1 MLLEYKNVCLSV
13 LAKDL
18 FAFNGEQLI
27 QNNAPLADRLRPKTL
42 DEFVGQDHILA
53 QGRLLR
59 RSIVADKVGNLLL
72 YGPPGVGKTTLAR
85 IIALNTLSHFS
96 VVNAALAGIK
106 DLRSEIESAIDR
118 LNKYGK
124 RTILFIDEVHRFNT
138 AQQDALLP
146 WVENGTFTLIGATT
160 ENPYFEVNKAL
171 VSRSRLFRLN
181 SLNSKALHQL
191 LQRALSDKERG
202 YGLKL
207 INLSSEAADH
217 LVDVSNGDARVL
229 LNALELAV
237 DSTITNQDSSICIDL
252 KIAEDSIQERAVLY
266 DKQGDA
272 HFDTISAFIKSLRGS
287 DPDASLF
294 WLARM
299 LEAGENPRFIFR
311 RMLIAAGEDI
321 GLADPNAI
329 VIVES
334 CAAAF
339 DRIGLPEG
347 IYPLAQATLYLATTE
362 KSNSVKAIFKAVQK
376 VKDSQ
381 KQNIPSHLKDAN
393 RDQEAFGDGMGY
405 RYPHTFS
412 KNWVP
417 QQYLPDSLLNEI
429 FWEPTENG
437 WEGQRR
443 SLLNERRSE
452 QLASFVEV
460 EQQNPLTITSG
471 KVDSD
476 LEQWLSRQVLQEG
489 ERLKNLMTKLWSG
502 IAWRKNHR
510 VLVLTPS
517 SLLWSLKP
525 LREVSEGGVVLAVSE
540 DNHPRLLAELEVLPP
555 MERPVLID
563 STFESI
569 KTLEHNLKFEVIGG
583 RIPWKVFSEIHFLEL
598 WPILTEK
605 CTENAELNLI
615 ISNPC
620 SGPAFSLKES
630 LEFDSNNKNND
641 LTLLDNLIC
650 KEAEWLHNQDYKK
663 KFILKLEKLD
673 WNISFEEWNEF
684 VYQKVDNST
693 IKRWLN
699 EGSEYREIILKNCKE
714 ETLDRLQKL
723 FQRLEGQTIKQKLLH
738 TKYVAK
744 RIIN

>member
-1 MLLEYKNVCLSV
+1 

-27 QNNAPLADRLRPKTL
+27 QNNAPLADRLRPQKL

-53 QGRLLR
+53 EGRLLR

-85 IIALNTLSHFS
+85 IIASNTLSHFS

-106 DLRSEIESAIDR
+106 DLRSEIDSARDR
-118 LNKYGK
+118 LNKYSK

-138 AQQDALLP
+138 SQQDALLP
-146 WVENGTFTLIGATT
+146 WVENGTLTLIGATT

-171 VSRSRLFRLN
+171 VSRSRLFRLH
-181 SLNSKALHQL
+181 SLNSKALHKL
-191 LQRALSDKERG
+191 LQRALRDKERG

-207 INLSSEAADH
+207 INLASEAEDH
-217 LVDVSNGDARVL
+217 LVDVCNGDARVL

-237 DSTITNQDSSICIDL
+237 ESTIPTQDGSINIDL

-287 DPDASLF
+287 DPDAALF

-347 IYPLAQATLYLATTE
+347 IYPLTHATLYLASTE
-362 KSNSVKAIFKAVQK
+362 KSNSSMAIFKAVQK

-381 KQNIPSHLKDAN
+381 KQNVPTHLKDGN
-393 RDQEAFGDGMGY
+393 RDKEAFGDGMDY
-405 RYPHTFS
+405 KYPHSFFN
-412 KNWVP
+412 NWVP
-417 QQYLPDSLLNEI
+417 QQYLPDSLINEI
-429 FWEPTENG
+429 FWEPTEHG
-437 WEGQRR
+437 WEGERR

-452 QLASFVEV
+452 QLASIVEV

-471 KVDSD
+471 SFDKDF
-476 LEQWLSRQVLQEG
+476 EKWLFRQAMQEG
-489 ERLKNLMTKLWSG
+489 ERLKNLMIKLWSG
-502 IAWRKNHR
+502 ITWKKNHR

-525 LREVSEGGVVLAVSE
+525 LREASEGGVILAASK
-540 DNHPRLLAELEVLPP
+540 DNHPRLLAELEVLAP

-563 STFESI
+563 SKVESI
-569 KTLEHNLKFEVIGG
+569 KKLEDNLKFEVIGG
-583 RIPWKVFSEIHFLEL
+583 RIPWKAFSKNNFSEL

-605 CTENAELNLI
+605 CTASAELSLI

-620 SGPAFSLKES
+620 SGPALSLKENLEVYSSKDNTDFS
-630 LEFDSNNKNND
+630 LLN
-641 LTLLDNLIC
+641 NLIS
-650 KEAEWLHNQDYKK
+650 KEEKWLNNQDQKK
-663 KFILKLEKLD
+663 KFVLQLEKLG
-673 WNISFEEWNEF
+673 WNIILEEWTEF
-684 VYQKVDNST
+684 VYLKVDIST
-693 IKRWLN
+693 MKRWLDK
-699 EGSEYREIILKNCKE
+699 GSEYREIILKNFEEDKLIRLKE
-714 ETLDRLQKL
+714 LFKRLNGKK
-723 FQRLEGQTIKQKLLH
+723 IKQKLLH
-738 TKYVAK
+738 TKLVAK
-744 RIIN
+744 INN

>member
-1 MLLEYKNVCLSV
+1 M
-13 LAKDL
+13 AKDL

-42 DEFVGQDHILA
+42 DEFLGQDHILA

-59 RSIVADKVGNLLL
+59 RSIVADKVGNILL
-72 YGPPGVGKTTLAR
+72 YGPPGIGKTTLAR
-85 IIALNTLSHFS
+85 IIASNTLSHFS

-146 WVENGTFTLIGATT
+146 WVENGTLTLIGATT

-171 VSRSRLFRLN
+171 VSRSRVFRLN

-191 LQRALSDKERG
+191 LQRALSNKERG

-207 INLSSEAADH
+207 INLASEAGDH
-217 LVDVSNGDARVL
+217 LVDVCNGDARVL

-237 DSTITNQDSSICIDL
+237 ESTIPNQDNSISIDL

-266 DKQGDA
+266 DKKGDA

-287 DPDASLF
+287 DPDAALF

-311 RMLIAAGEDI
+311 RMLISAGEDI

-347 IYPLAQATLYLATTE
+347 IYPLAQATLYLASTE

-381 KQNIPSHLKDAN
+381 NQNVPSHLKDAN
-393 RDQEAFGDGMGY
+393 RDQEAFGDGTDY
-405 RYPHTFS
+405 KYPHLFS
-412 KNWVP
+412 NNWVP
-417 QQYLPDSLLNEI
+417 QKYLPDSLRNEI
-429 FWEPTENG
+429 FWEPTKHG

-452 QLASFVEV
+452 QLASVVEV
-460 EQQNPLTITSG
+460 ELQNPLSITYG
-471 KVDSD
+471 KVHND
-476 LEQWLSRQVLQEG
+476 LEKWLGRQVSQEG

-502 IAWRKNHR
+502 ITWKKNHR

-525 LREVSEGGVVLAVSE
+525 LKEASEGGVILAVSE
-540 DNHPRLLAELEVLPP
+540 ENHPMLLAELEVLAP
-555 MERPVLID
+555 MDRPILID
-563 STFESI
+563 SKVEAI
-569 KTLEHNLKFEVIGG
+569 KKLEENLKFEVIGG
-583 RIPWKVFSEIHFLEL
+583 RIPWQVFSEPNFSEL

-605 CTENAELNLI
+605 CTEQTELSLI
-615 ISNPC
+615 ITNPC
-620 SGPAFSLKES
+620 SGPALSLKES
-630 LEFDSNNKNND
+630 LEFYNNKKNTDFSLLND
-641 LTLLDNLIC
+641 LIF
-650 KEAEWLHNQDYKK
+650 KEEKWLNKQDYKN
-663 KFILKLEKLD
+663 KFILQLEQLG
-673 WNISFEEWNEF
+673 WNISFEEWTEI
-684 VYQKVDNST
+684 VYQKVDSSI

-699 EGSEYREIILKNCKE
+699 EGSEYREIILKDCTE
-714 ETLDRLQKL
+714 ETLTLLKQLFKRLDG
-723 FQRLEGQTIKQKLLH
+723 RTIKQNLIHTKLLSKNNH
-738 TKYVAK
+738 
-744 RIIN
+744 

>member
-1 MLLEYKNVCLSV
+1 M
-13 LAKDL
+13 AKDL

-85 IIALNTLSHFS
+85 IIASNTLSHFS

-146 WVENGTFTLIGATT
+146 WVENGTLTLIGATT

-237 DSTITNQDSSICIDL
+237 ESTLANQDSSICIDL

-287 DPDASLF
+287 DPDAALF

-321 GLADPNAI
+321 GLADPSAI

-347 IYPLAQATLYLATTE
+347 IYPLAQATLYLAATE

-381 KQNIPSHLKDAN
+381 KQNVPSHLKDAN
-393 RDQEAFGDGMGY
+393 RDQEAFGDGLGY
-405 RYPHTFS
+405 RYPHSFS

-417 QQYLPDSLLNEI
+417 QQYLPDSLLKEN
-429 FWEPTENG
+429 FWEPTEHG

-452 QLASFVEV
+452 QIASVVEV
-460 EQQNPLTITSG
+460 EQQNPLIITSG

-476 LEQWLSRQVLQEG
+476 LEKWLSRQVLQEG

-502 IAWRKNHR
+502 ITWRKNHR

-525 LREVSEGGVVLAVSE
+525 LREASEGGVVLAVAE
-540 DNHPRLLAELEVLPP
+540 DNHPRLLAELEVLAP

-569 KTLEHNLKFEVIGG
+569 KKLEHNLKFEVIGG
-583 RIPWKVFSEIHFLEL
+583 RIPWKVFSEINFLEL

-605 CTENAELNLI
+605 CTENAELSLI
-615 ISNPC
+615 ISNPS
-620 SGPAFSLKES
+620 SGPALSLKES
-630 LEFDSNNKNND
+630 LEAYSNNKNND
-641 LTLLDNLIC
+641 FLLLDNLIC
-650 KEAEWLHNQDYKK
+650 KEEEWLHKQDYKK
-663 KFILKLEKLD
+663 KFILQLEKLG
-673 WNISFEEWNEF
+673 WNISFEEWTEF
-684 VYQKVDNST
+684 IYQKVDSST

-714 ETLDRLQKL
+714 ETFDRLQKL
-723 FQRLEGQTIKQKLLH
+723 FKRLEGQTIKQKLLH

>member
-1 MLLEYKNVCLSV
+1 M
-13 LAKDL
+13 AKDL
-18 FAFNGEQLI
+18 FAFHGEQLI
-27 QNNAPLADRLRPKTL
+27 QNNAPLADRLRPQTL
-42 DEFVGQDHILA
+42 DDFVGQDHILA

-118 LNKYGK
+118 LNKFGK

-146 WVENGTFTLIGATT
+146 WVENGTLTLIGATT

-171 VSRSRLFRLN
+171 VSRSRLFRFN

-191 LQRALSDKERG
+191 LKRALNDKERG

-207 INLSSEAADH
+207 INLASEAEDH
-217 LVDVSNGDARVL
+217 LVDMCNGDARVL

-237 DSTITNQDSSICIDL
+237 ESTIANQDSSISIDL
-252 KIAEDSIQERAVLY
+252 KIAEDSIQKRAVLY
-266 DKQGDA
+266 DKKGDA

-287 DPDASLF
+287 DPDAALF

-299 LEAGENPRFIFR
+299 LEAGESPRFIFR

-329 VIVES
+329 VMVES

-347 IYPLAQATLYLATTE
+347 IYPLAQATLYLASTE

-381 KQNIPSHLKDAN
+381 KQNVPSHLKDPN
-393 RDQEAFGDGMGY
+393 RDQESFGDGMGY
-405 RYPHTFS
+405 RYPHSFS

-417 QQYLPDSLLNEI
+417 QQYLPDTVRNEI
-429 FWEPTENG
+429 FWEPTEHG

-452 QLASFVEV
+452 QLASFIEV

-471 KVDSD
+471 KVDND
-476 LEQWLSRQVLQEG
+476 LDKWLSHQVLQEG

-502 IAWRKNHR
+502 ITWKKNHR
-510 VLVLTPS
+510 VLVLAPS

-525 LREVSEGGVVLAVSE
+525 LREASEGGVVLAVSE
-540 DNHPRLLAELEVLPP
+540 DNHPKLLAELEVLAP

-563 STFESI
+563 SKVESI
-569 KTLEHNLKFEVIGG
+569 KKLEDNLKFEVIGG
-583 RIPWKVFSEIHFLEL
+583 RIPWKVFSETNFFEL

-605 CTENAELNLI
+605 CAANTELSLI

-620 SGPAFSLKES
+620 SGPALSLKER
-630 LEFDSNNKNND
+630 LEFYSNKKNTD
-641 LTLLDNLIC
+641 FSFLTDLIC
-650 KEAEWLHNQDYKK
+650 KEEKWLNKQEHKK
-663 KFILKLEKLD
+663 KFILQLEKLG
-673 WNISFEEWNEF
+673 WNISFEEWTEF
-684 VYQKVDNST
+684 VYQKVDNT
-693 IKRWLN
+693 IIKRWLN
-699 EGSEYREIILKNCKE
+699 RGSEYRKIILKNCEE
-714 ETLDRLQKL
+714 ETLIRLQEL
-723 FQRLEGQTIKQKLLH
+723 FKRLDGQIIKQKLIH
-738 TKYVAK
+738 TKFLAK
-744 RIIN
+744 NSN

>member
-1 MLLEYKNVCLSV
+1 M
-13 LAKDL
+13 AKDL

-85 IIALNTLSHFS
+85 IIASNTLSHFS
-96 VVNAALAGIK
+96 VLNAALAGIK

-146 WVENGTFTLIGATT
+146 WVENGTLTLIGATT

-191 LQRALSDKERG
+191 LQRALSDKEMG

-229 LNALELAV
+229 LNAFELAV
-237 DSTITNQDSSICIDL
+237 DSTIANQDGSICIDL

-287 DPDASLF
+287 DSDAALF

-347 IYPLAQATLYLATTE
+347 IYPLAQATLYLAATE

-381 KQNIPSHLKDAN
+381 KQNVPPHLKDAN
-393 RDQEAFGDGMGY
+393 RDQEAFGDGIGY
-405 RYPHTFS
+405 RYPHSFL

-417 QQYLPDSLLNEI
+417 QQYLPDNLLNET
-429 FWEPTENG
+429 FWEPTEHG

-443 SLLNERRSE
+443 SLVNERRSE
-452 QLASFVEV
+452 QLASLVEV

-476 LEQWLSRQVLQEG
+476 LEKWLSRQILQEG
-489 ERLKNLMTKLWSG
+489 ERLKNLMIKLWSG
-502 IAWRKNHR
+502 ITWRKNHR

-525 LREVSEGGVVLAVSE
+525 LREASEGGVVLAVSE
-540 DNHPRLLAELEVLPP
+540 DNHPRLLAELEVLAP

-569 KTLEHNLKFEVIGG
+569 KKLEHNLKFEVIGG
-583 RIPWKVFSEIHFLEL
+583 RIPWKVFSEINFSGL
-598 WPILTEK
+598 WPILTDK
-605 CTENAELNLI
+605 CTENAELSLI

-620 SGPAFSLKES
+620 SGPALSLKES
-630 LEFDSNNKNND
+630 LEVNSSNKND
-641 LTLLDNLIC
+641 DFSLLDNLIR
-650 KEAEWLHNQDYKK
+650 KEEEWLHNQNYKK
-663 KFILKLEKLD
+663 KFILQLEKLG
-673 WNISFEEWNEF
+673 WNIFFEEWTEL
-684 VYQKVDNST
+684 VYQKVDSST

-699 EGSEYREIILKNCKE
+699 EGSEYRGIILKNCKE
-714 ETLDRLQKL
+714 ETLVRLQKL
-723 FQRLEGQTIKQKLLH
+723 FQRLEGHTIKQKLLH
-738 TKYVAK
+738 TKYFAK

>member
-1 MLLEYKNVCLSV
+1 M
-13 LAKDL
+13 AKDL
-18 FAFNGEQLI
+18 FTFNGEQLI
-27 QNNAPLADRLRPKTL
+27 QNNAPLADRLRPQTL

-59 RSIVADKVGNLLL
+59 RSIVADKLGNLLL

-85 IIALNTLSHFS
+85 IIASNTLSHFS

-106 DLRSEIESAIDR
+106 DLRAEIESAIDR

-146 WVENGTFTLIGATT
+146 WVENGTLTLIGATT

-191 LQRALSDKERG
+191 VQRALNDKERG
-202 YGLKL
+202 YGLKV
-207 INLSSEAADH
+207 INLASEAEDH
-217 LVDVSNGDARVL
+217 LVDVCNGDARVL

-237 DSTITNQDSSICIDL
+237 ESTIANKDNSISIDL

-266 DKQGDA
+266 DKKGDA

-287 DPDASLF
+287 DPDAALF
-294 WLARM
+294 WLAQM

-347 IYPLAQATLYLATTE
+347 IYPLAQATLYLASTE

-376 VKDSQ
+376 VKDSH
-381 KQNIPSHLKDAN
+381 KQNVPPHLKDAN
-393 RDQEAFGDGMGY
+393 RDQEDFGDGLGY
-405 RYPHTFS
+405 RYPHLFS

-417 QQYLPDSLLNEI
+417 QQYLPDALLNEI
-429 FWEPTENG
+429 FWEPTEHG
-437 WEGQRR
+437 WEGQRL
-443 SLLNERRSE
+443 SLLNERRSK
-452 QLASFVEV
+452 QLASLVEV

-471 KVDSD
+471 KVDTD
-476 LEQWLSRQVLQEG
+476 FDKWLSRQVLQEG
-489 ERLKNLMTKLWSG
+489 ERLRKLMTKLWSD
-502 IAWRKNHR
+502 ITWKKNHR
-510 VLVLTPS
+510 VLVLAPS

-525 LREVSEGGVVLAVSE
+525 LREASEGGVVLAVSK
-540 DNHPRLLAELEVLPP
+540 DNHPRLLAELEVLDP
-555 MERPVLID
+555 MARPVLID

-569 KTLEHNLKFEVIGG
+569 KTLEDNLKFEVIGG
-583 RIPWKVFSEIHFLEL
+583 RIPWKVFSETNFSEL

-605 CTENAELNLI
+605 CSANTELSLI

-620 SGPAFSLKES
+620 SGPAHALKES
-630 LEFDSNNKNND
+630 LEFYSKKNNTD
-641 LTLLDNLIC
+641 FSFLSDLIC
-650 KEAEWLHNQDYKK
+650 KEEKWLNKQDHKK
-663 KFILKLEKLD
+663 KFILQLEKLG
-673 WNISFEEWNEF
+673 WNISFEEWTEF
-684 VYQKVDNST
+684 VHQKVDSNI
-693 IKRWLN
+693 IKRWLSQ
-699 EGSEYREIILKNCKE
+699 GSQYREIILKNCEE
-714 ETLDRLQKL
+714 ETLIRLEKL
-723 FQRLEGQTIKQKLLH
+723 FKLLDGKTIKQKLMH
-738 TKYVAK
+738 TKLVAK
-744 RIIN
+744 NNN

>member
-1 MLLEYKNVCLSV
+1 M
-13 LAKDL
+13 AKDL

-85 IIALNTLSHFS
+85 IIASNTLSHFS

-146 WVENGTFTLIGATT
+146 WVENGTLTLIGATT

-191 LQRALSDKERG
+191 LQRALNDKERG

-237 DSTITNQDSSICIDL
+237 ESTIANQDSSICIDL
-252 KIAEDSIQERAVLY
+252 KIAEDSIQARAVLY

-287 DPDASLF
+287 DPDAALF

-321 GLADPNAI
+321 GLADPSAI

-347 IYPLAQATLYLATTE
+347 IYPLAQATLYLAATE

-381 KQNIPSHLKDAN
+381 KQNVPSHLKDAN
-393 RDQEAFGDGMGY
+393 RDQEAFGDGLGY
-405 RYPHTFS
+405 RYPHSFS

-417 QQYLPDSLLNEI
+417 QQYLPDSLLQEN
-429 FWEPTENG
+429 FWEPTEHG

-452 QLASFVEV
+452 QIASVVEV
-460 EQQNPLTITSG
+460 EQQNPLIITSG
-471 KVDSD
+471 KGDSD
-476 LEQWLSRQVLQEG
+476 LEKWLSRQVLQEG

-502 IAWRKNHR
+502 ITWRKNHR

-525 LREVSEGGVVLAVSE
+525 LREASEGGVVLAVAE
-540 DNHPRLLAELEVLPP
+540 DNHPRFLAELDVLAP

-569 KTLEHNLKFEVIGG
+569 KKLEHNLKFEVIGG
-583 RIPWKVFSEIHFLEL
+583 RIPWKVFSEINFSEL

-605 CTENAELNLI
+605 CTENAELSLI
-615 ISNPC
+615 ISNPS
-620 SGPAFSLKES
+620 SGPALSLKES
-630 LEFDSNNKNND
+630 LEAYSNNKNND
-641 LTLLDNLIC
+641 FLLLDNLIC
-650 KEAEWLHNQDYKK
+650 KEEDWLRKQDYKK
-663 KFILKLEKLD
+663 KFILQLEKLG
-673 WNISFEEWNEF
+673 WNISFEEWIEF
-684 VYQKVDNST
+684 IYQKVDSST

-714 ETLDRLQKL
+714 DTLDRLQKL
-723 FQRLEGQTIKQKLLH
+723 FKRLEGQTIKQKLLH

>member
-1 MLLEYKNVCLSV
+1 M
-13 LAKDL
+13 AKDL

-27 QNNAPLADRLRPKTL
+27 QNNAPLADRLRPQTL

-85 IIALNTLSHFS
+85 IIASNTLSHFS

-106 DLRSEIESAIDR
+106 DLRSEIECAIDR

-146 WVENGTFTLIGATT
+146 WVENGTLTLIGATT

-237 DSTITNQDSSICIDL
+237 ESTLANKDSSICIDL

-287 DPDASLF
+287 DPDAALF

-321 GLADPNAI
+321 GLADPSAI

-347 IYPLAQATLYLATTE
+347 IYPLAQATLYLAATE

-381 KQNIPSHLKDAN
+381 KQNVPSHLKDAN
-393 RDQEAFGDGMGY
+393 RDQEAFGDGLGY
-405 RYPHTFS
+405 RYPHSFS

-417 QQYLPDSLLNEI
+417 QQYLPDSLLKEN
-429 FWEPTENG
+429 FWEPTEHG

-452 QLASFVEV
+452 QIASVVEV
-460 EQQNPLTITSG
+460 EQQNPLIITSG

-476 LEQWLSRQVLQEG
+476 LEKWLSRQALQEG

-502 IAWRKNHR
+502 ITWRKNHR

-525 LREVSEGGVVLAVSE
+525 LREASEGGVVLAVAE
-540 DNHPRLLAELEVLPP
+540 DNHPRLLAELEVLAP

-569 KTLEHNLKFEVIGG
+569 KKLEHNLKFEVIGG
-583 RIPWKVFSEIHFLEL
+583 RIPWKVFSEINFSEL

-605 CTENAELNLI
+605 CTENAELSLI
-615 ISNPC
+615 ISNPS
-620 SGPAFSLKES
+620 SGPALSLKES
-630 LEFDSNNKNND
+630 LEAYSNNKNND
-641 LTLLDNLIC
+641 FLLLDNLIY
-650 KEAEWLHNQDYKK
+650 KEEEWLQKQDYKK
-663 KFILKLEKLD
+663 KFILKLEKLG
-673 WNISFEEWNEF
+673 WNISFEEWTEF
-684 VYQKVDNST
+684 IYQKVDSSI

-699 EGSEYREIILKNCKE
+699 EGSEYREIILKNCKK
-714 ETLDRLQKL
+714 ETFDRLQKL
-723 FQRLEGQTIKQKLLH
+723 FKRLEGQTIKQKLLH
-738 TKYVAK
+738 TKYIAK

>member
-1 MLLEYKNVCLSV
+1 M
-13 LAKDL
+13 AKDL

-27 QNNAPLADRLRPKTL
+27 QKNAPLADRLRPQTL

-72 YGPPGVGKTTLAR
+72 YGPPGVGKTTLAK
-85 IIALNTLSHFS
+85 IIASNTLSHFS
-96 VVNAALAGIK
+96 VLNAALAGIK

-118 LNKYGK
+118 LNKHGN

-146 WVENGTFTLIGATT
+146 WVENGTLTLIGATT

-171 VSRSRLFRLN
+171 VSRSRLFQLK

-191 LQRALSDKERG
+191 LDRALRDKKRG

-207 INLSSEAADH
+207 INLASEAQNH
-217 LVDVSNGDARVL
+217 LVDVCNGDARVL

-237 DSTITNQDSSICIDL
+237 ESTAPNPDNSISIDL

-266 DKQGDA
+266 DKKGDA

-287 DPDASLF
+287 DPDAALF

-311 RMLIAAGEDI
+311 RMLIAAVEDI

-334 CAAAF
+334 CASAF
-339 DRIGLPEG
+339 DRIGFPEG
-347 IYPLAQATLYLATTE
+347 IYPLAQATLYLASTD
-362 KSNSVKAIFKAVQK
+362 KSNSVKAIFKAVQT
-376 VKDSQ
+376 VKNSQ
-381 KQNIPSHLKDAN
+381 KQNVPSHLKDAN
-393 RDQEAFGDGMGY
+393 RDQEAFGDGSGY
-405 RYPHTFS
+405 RYPHLFS

-417 QQYLPDSLLNEI
+417 QQYLPDILRNEV
-429 FWEPTENG
+429 FWEPTIHG
-437 WEGQRR
+437 WEGQRQ
-443 SLLNERRSE
+443 SLLNQRKSE
-452 QLASFVEV
+452 QLASFIEV

-471 KVDSD
+471 KVSND
-476 LEQWLSRQVLQEG
+476 LEKWLRRQGSQDG

-502 IAWRKNHR
+502 ITWKKNHR

-525 LREVSEGGVVLAVSE
+525 LREVSEGGVILAVSE
-540 DNHPRLLAELEVLPP
+540 ENHPRLLSELEVLAP
-555 MERPVLID
+555 MVRPVLID
-563 STFESI
+563 SNIESI
-569 KTLEHNLKFEVIGG
+569 KTLDNDLKFEVIGG
-583 RIPWKVFSEIHFLEL
+583 RIPWKVFSDANFYKL
-598 WPILTEK
+598 WPTLTEK
-605 CTENAELNLI
+605 CTANTELSLI

-620 SGPAFSLKES
+620 SGPAISLKES
-630 LEFDSNNKNND
+630 FDVYCSNQNTDFSLLND
-641 LTLLDNLIC
+641 VIC
-650 KEAEWLHNQDYKK
+650 KEEKWLNNQDQKSR
-663 KFILKLEKLD
+663 FILQLEKLG
-673 WNISFEEWNEF
+673 WKISLEEWTEF
-684 VYQKVDNST
+684 VYQKIDIFT

-699 EGSEYREIILKNCKE
+699 QGSEYREIILKNCEKE
-714 ETLDRLQKL
+714 KLIILKKL
-723 FQRLEGQTIKQKLLH
+723 FKRLEGRTIKQKIIH
-738 TKYVAK
+738 TKFLAK
-744 RIIN
+744 KIIN

>member
-1 MLLEYKNVCLSV
+1 M
-13 LAKDL
+13 AKDL

-27 QNNAPLADRLRPKTL
+27 KNNAPLADRLRPQTL

-53 QGRLLR
+53 HGRLLR

-85 IIALNTLSHFS
+85 IIASNTLSHFS

-118 LNKYGK
+118 LNKFGK

-146 WVENGTFTLIGATT
+146 WVENGTLTLIGATT

-181 SLNSKALHQL
+181 SLNSNALHQL

-207 INLSSEAADH
+207 INLASEAEDH
-217 LVDVSNGDARVL
+217 LVDVCNGDARVL

-237 DSTITNQDSSICIDL
+237 ESTIANQDNSISIDL

-266 DKQGDA
+266 DKKGDA

-287 DPDASLF
+287 DPDAALF

-321 GLADPNAI
+321 GLADPNAV

-347 IYPLAQATLYLATTE
+347 IYPLAQATLYLAATE

-381 KQNIPSHLKDAN
+381 KQNVPSHLKDPN
-393 RDQEAFGDGMGY
+393 RDKEAFGDGMGY
-405 RYPHTFS
+405 RYPHSVS

-417 QQYLPDSLLNEI
+417 QQYLPDTLLNDI
-429 FWEPTENG
+429 FWEPTEHG

-443 SLLNERRSE
+443 PLLNERRSK
-452 QLASFVEV
+452 QLASLVEI
-460 EQQNPLTITSG
+460 EQQNPLSITSG
-471 KVDSD
+471 KVDKD
-476 LEQWLSRQVLQEG
+476 LDKWLSRQVLQEG
-489 ERLKNLMTKLWSG
+489 ERLKSLMTKLWSG
-502 IAWRKNHR
+502 ITWKTNHR
-510 VLVLTPS
+510 VLVLAPS

-525 LREVSEGGVVLAVSE
+525 LREASEGGVILAVSE
-540 DNHPRLLAELEVLPP
+540 DNHPRLLAELDVLAP
-555 MERPVLID
+555 MARPVLID
-563 STFESI
+563 LKVESI
-569 KTLEHNLKFEVIGG
+569 EKLEDNLKFEVIGG
-583 RIPWKVFSEIHFLEL
+583 RIPWKVFSETNFSGL

-605 CTENAELNLI
+605 CTANTELTLI

-620 SGPAFSLKES
+620 SGPALSLKES
-630 LEFDSNNKNND
+630 LEFYSNDKNTD
-641 LTLLDNLIC
+641 FSLLSDLIC
-650 KEAEWLHNQDYKK
+650 KEEKWLNKQDHKK
-663 KFILKLEKLD
+663 KFILQLEKLG
-673 WNISFEEWNEF
+673 WHISFEEWTEF
-684 VYQKVDNST
+684 IYQKVDITLIN
-693 IKRWLN
+693 RWLN
-699 EGSEYREIILKNCKE
+699 QGSDYREIILKNCDE
-714 ETLDRLQKL
+714 ETLNRLQEL
-723 FQRLEGQTIKQKLLH
+723 FKRLDGRTIKQKLIH
-738 TKYVAK
+738 TKLLAK
-744 RIIN
+744 YKS

>member
-1 MLLEYKNVCLSV
+1 LS
-13 LAKDL
+13 KDL

-27 QNNAPLADRLRPKTL
+27 QNNAPLADRLRPQTL
-42 DEFVGQDHILA
+42 DDFVGQDHILA
-53 QGRLLR
+53 PGRLLR
-59 RSIVADKVGNLLL
+59 RSIDADKVGNLLL

-118 LNKYGK
+118 LNKFGK

-146 WVENGTFTLIGATT
+146 WVENGTLTLIGATT

-191 LQRALSDKERG
+191 LQRALNDKKRG

-207 INLSSEAADH
+207 INLASEAEDH
-217 LVDVSNGDARVL
+217 LVDVCNGDARVL

-237 DSTITNQDSSICIDL
+237 ESTIANQDTSINIDL

-266 DKQGDA
+266 DKKGDA

-287 DPDASLF
+287 DPDAALF

-299 LEAGENPRFIFR
+299 LEAGESPRFIFR

-329 VIVES
+329 VMVES

-347 IYPLAQATLYLATTE
+347 VYPLAQATLYLASTE

-381 KQNIPSHLKDAN
+381 KQNVPSHLKDPN
-393 RDQEAFGDGMGY
+393 RDKESFGDGMGY
-405 RYPHTFS
+405 RYPHSFS

-417 QQYLPDSLLNEI
+417 QQYLPDTLLNEI
-429 FWEPTENG
+429 FWEPTEHG

-452 QLASFVEV
+452 QLASLIEV
-460 EQQNPLTITSG
+460 EQQNPLTITTG
-471 KVDSD
+471 KVDND
-476 LEQWLSRQVLQEG
+476 LDKWLSRQVLQEG

-502 IAWRKNHR
+502 ITWKKNHR
-510 VLVLTPS
+510 VLVLAPS

-525 LREVSEGGVVLAVSE
+525 LREASEGGVVLAVSE
-540 DNHPRLLAELEVLPP
+540 DNHPKLLAELEVLAP

-563 STFESI
+563 SKVESI
-569 KTLEHNLKFEVIGG
+569 KKLEDNLKFEVIGG
-583 RIPWKVFSEIHFLEL
+583 RIPWKVFSATNFFEL

-605 CTENAELNLI
+605 CTANTELSMI

-620 SGPAFSLKES
+620 SGPAFSLKER
-630 LEFDSNNKNND
+630 LEFYSNKENTD
-641 LTLLDNLIC
+641 FSFLSDLIC
-650 KEAEWLHNQDYKK
+650 KEEKWLNKQEHKK
-663 KFILKLEKLD
+663 KFILQLEKLG
-673 WNISFEEWNEF
+673 WNISFEEWTEF
-684 VYQKVDNST
+684 VYQKVDNT
-693 IKRWLN
+693 IIKRWLN
-699 EGSEYREIILKNCKE
+699 QGSEYREIILKNCEE
-714 ETLDRLQKL
+714 ETLIRLQEL
-723 FQRLEGQTIKQKLLH
+723 FKRLDGQTIKQKLIH
-738 TKYVAK
+738 TKFLAK
-744 RIIN
+744 NSN

>member
-1 MLLEYKNVCLSV
+1 M
-13 LAKDL
+13 AKDL

-27 QNNAPLADRLRPKTL
+27 QNNAPLADRLRPKIL

-59 RSIVADKVGNLLL
+59 RSIVADQVGNLLL

-85 IIALNTLSHFS
+85 IIASNTLSHFS

-237 DSTITNQDSSICIDL
+237 ESTIANQDSSICIDL

-287 DPDASLF
+287 DPDAALF

-321 GLADPNAI
+321 GLADPSAI

-347 IYPLAQATLYLATTE
+347 IYPLAQATLYLAATE

-381 KQNIPSHLKDAN
+381 KQNVPSHLKDAN
-393 RDQEAFGDGMGY
+393 RDQEAFGDGLGY
-405 RYPHTFS
+405 RYPHSFS

-417 QQYLPDSLLNEI
+417 QQYLPDSLLKEN
-429 FWEPTENG
+429 FWEPTEHG

-452 QLASFVEV
+452 QIASVVEV
-460 EQQNPLTITSG
+460 EQQNPLIITSR

-476 LEQWLSRQVLQEG
+476 LEKWLSRQVLQEG
-489 ERLKNLMTKLWSG
+489 ERLKNLMNKLWSG
-502 IAWRKNHR
+502 ITWRKNHR

-525 LREVSEGGVVLAVSE
+525 LKEASEGGVVLAVAE
-540 DNHPRLLAELEVLPP
+540 NNHTRLLAELEVLAP

-569 KTLEHNLKFEVIGG
+569 KKLEHNLKFEVIGG
-583 RIPWKVFSEIHFLEL
+583 RIPWKVFSEINFSEL

-615 ISNPC
+615 ISNPS
-620 SGPAFSLKES
+620 SGPALSLKES
-630 LEFDSNNKNND
+630 LEAYTNNKNND
-641 LTLLDNLIC
+641 FLLLDNLIC
-650 KEAEWLHNQDYKK
+650 KEENWLQKQDYKK
-663 KFILKLEKLD
+663 KFILQLEELG
-673 WNISFEEWNEF
+673 WNISFEEWTEF
-684 VYQKVDNST
+684 IYQKVDSS
-693 IKRWLN
+693 IIQRWLN

-714 ETLDRLQKL
+714 DTLDRLQKL
-723 FQRLEGQTIKQKLLH
+723 FKRLEGQTIKQKLLH

>member
-1 MLLEYKNVCLSV
+1 MT
-13 LAKDL
+13 KDL
-18 FAFNGEQLI
+18 FTFNGEQLI
-27 QNNAPLADRLRPKTL
+27 KNNAPLADRLRPQTL

-72 YGPPGVGKTTLAR
+72 HGPPGVGKTTLAR
-85 IIALNTLSHFS
+85 IIASNTLSHFS

-146 WVENGTFTLIGATT
+146 WVENGTVTLIGATT

-171 VSRSRLFRLN
+171 VSRSRLFRLK

-191 LQRALSDKERG
+191 LQRALNDKERG
-202 YGLKL
+202 YGLKK
-207 INLSSEAADH
+207 INLVSEAEDH
-217 LVDVSNGDARVL
+217 LVDVCNGDARVL

-237 DSTITNQDSSICIDL
+237 ESTVANQDSSISIDL
-252 KIAEDSIQERAVLY
+252 QIAEDSIQKRAVLY
-266 DKQGDA
+266 DKKGDA

-287 DPDASLF
+287 DPDAALF

-347 IYPLAQATLYLATTE
+347 IYPLAQATLYLASTE

-381 KQNIPSHLKDAN
+381 KQNVPPHLKDTN
-393 RDQEAFGDGMGY
+393 RDKEAFGDGIGY
-405 RYPHTFS
+405 RYPHSFS

-417 QQYLPDSLLNEI
+417 QQYLPDSLLNET
-429 FWEPTENG
+429 FWEPTEHG

-452 QLASFVEV
+452 QLASIVEL
-460 EQQNPLTITSG
+460 EQQNPLTITS
-471 KVDSD
+471 KEVSDD
-476 LEQWLSRQVLQEG
+476 LEKWLSRQALQEG
-489 ERLKNLMTKLWSG
+489 KRLENLMNQLWTG
-502 IAWRKNHR
+502 INWKKNHR

-517 SLLWSLKP
+517 SMLWSLKP
-525 LREVSEGGVVLAVSE
+525 LREVSEGGVILAVS
-540 DNHPRLLAELEVLPP
+540 DDIHPRLLAELEFLDPL
-555 MERPVLID
+555 ERPLLID
-563 STFESI
+563 SKVESI
-569 KTLEHNLKFEVIGG
+569 KKLQDNLKFEVIGG
-583 RIPWKVFSEIHFLEL
+583 RIPWKIFSKTNFSEM
-598 WPILTEK
+598 WPIITEK
-605 CTENAELNLI
+605 CTLNAELSLI
-615 ISNPC
+615 ISTPC
-620 SGPAFSLKES
+620 SGPALSIKES
-630 LEFDSNNKNND
+630 LNVSSNNEKTDFSLLGD
-641 LTLLDNLIC
+641 LIL
-650 KEAEWLHNQDYKK
+650 KEDRWLNKQDQKD
-663 KFILKLEKLD
+663 KFIRQLEKLG
-673 WNISFEEWNEF
+673 WNISSEEWTE
-684 VYQKVDNST
+684 VVHQKVDSSV
-693 IKRWLN
+693 IERWLH
-699 EGSEYREIILKNCKE
+699 EGSEYRQIILKSYKE
-714 ETLDRLQKL
+714 ETLAPLKEL
-723 FQRLEGQTIKQKLLH
+723 FKKLEGVTIKQKLIH
-738 TKYVAK
+738 TKLLAK
-744 RIIN
+744 FNN

>member
-1 MLLEYKNVCLSV
+1 M
-13 LAKDL
+13 AKDL

-27 QNNAPLADRLRPKTL
+27 QNNAPLADRLRPQTL

-85 IIALNTLSHFS
+85 IIASNTLSHFS
-96 VVNAALAGIK
+96 VINAALAGIK

-146 WVENGTFTLIGATT
+146 WVENGTLTLIGATT

-207 INLSSEAADH
+207 INLASEAEDH
-217 LVDVSNGDARVL
+217 LVDVCNGDARIL

-237 DSTITNQDSSICIDL
+237 ESTIANQDSSISIDL

-266 DKQGDA
+266 DKKGDA

-287 DPDASLF
+287 DPDAALF

-347 IYPLAQATLYLATTE
+347 IYPLAQATLYLASTE

-376 VKDSQ
+376 VKDSHN
-381 KQNIPSHLKDAN
+381 QNVPSHLKDAN

-405 RYPHTFS
+405 RYPHSFS

-417 QQYLPDSLLNEI
+417 QQYLPDSLLKEI

-452 QLASFVEV
+452 QLASLVEV
-460 EQQNPLTITSG
+460 EQQNPLTITSR
-471 KVDSD
+471 KVDNA
-476 LEQWLSRQVLQEG
+476 LEKLFSCQLSKEG
-489 ERLKNLMTKLWSG
+489 ERLKNLMVKLWSG
-502 IAWRKNHR
+502 ITWKNNHR

-517 SLLWSLKP
+517 SLLWSLTP
-525 LREVSEGGVVLAVSE
+525 LREASEGGVICAVSE
-540 DNHPRLLAELEVLPP
+540 DNHPRLLAELEVLAP

-563 STFESI
+563 SKVESI
-569 KTLEHNLKFEVIGG
+569 KKLEDNLKFEVIGG
-583 RIPWKVFSEIHFLEL
+583 RIPWKVLNETNFSEL

-605 CTENAELNLI
+605 STANTELSLI

-620 SGPAFSLKES
+620 SGPALSLKES
-630 LEFDSNNKNND
+630 LEIYSNNKNTDFSLLND
-641 LTLLDNLIC
+641 LIC
-650 KEAEWLHNQDYKK
+650 KEEKWLNNQDNTK
-663 KFILKLEKLD
+663 KFILQLEKLG
-673 WNISFEEWNEF
+673 WNISSAEWTEF
-684 VYQKVDNST
+684 VYQKVDST
-693 IKRWLN
+693 IIKRWLSK
-699 EGSEYREIILKNCKE
+699 GSEYREIILENCEE
-714 ETLDRLQKL
+714 ETLMRLKEL
-723 FQRLEGQTIKQKLLH
+723 FKSLDGCTIKQKLIH
-738 TKYVAK
+738 TKLLAK
-744 RIIN
+744 NNN

>member
-1 MLLEYKNVCLSV
+1 M
-13 LAKDL
+13 AKDL

-85 IIALNTLSHFS
+85 IIASNTLSHFS

-146 WVENGTFTLIGATT
+146 WVENGTLTLIGATT

-207 INLSSEAADH
+207 INLASEAEDH
-217 LVDVSNGDARVL
+217 LVDVCNGDARVL

-237 DSTITNQDSSICIDL
+237 ESTIANQDSSINIDL
-252 KIAEDSIQERAVLY
+252 EIAEDSIQERAVLY
-266 DKQGDA
+266 DKTGDT

-287 DPDASLF
+287 DPDAALF

-347 IYPLAQATLYLATTE
+347 IYPLAQATLYLASTD
-362 KSNSVKAIFKAVQK
+362 KSNSIKAIFKAVQK

-381 KQNIPSHLKDAN
+381 RPEVPSHLKDAN

-405 RYPHTFS
+405 RYPHSFS

-429 FWEPTENG
+429 FWEPTEHG
-437 WEGQRR
+437 WEGQRL

-452 QLASFVEV
+452 QLASLVEL
-460 EQQNPLTITSG
+460 EQQNPLTITSR
-471 KVDSD
+471 KVDND
-476 LEQWLSRQVLQEG
+476 LEKWLSRQVVQEG
-489 ERLKNLMTKLWSG
+489 ERLKNLMIKLWSG
-502 IAWRKNHR
+502 IHWKTNHR

-525 LREVSEGGVVLAVSE
+525 LREASEGGVVLAVSE
-540 DNHPRLLAELEVLPP
+540 DNHPRLLAELDFLAP
-555 MERPVLID
+555 MEEPLLID
-563 STFESI
+563 LKVESI
-569 KTLEHNLKFEVIGG
+569 KKLEENLKFEVIGG
-583 RIPWKVFSEIHFLEL
+583 RIPWKVFSEANFSKL
-598 WPILTEK
+598 WPLLTEK
-605 CTENAELNLI
+605 CTANTELSLI

-620 SGPAFSLKES
+620 SGPALSLKES
-630 LEFDSNNKNND
+630 LDDYSNNKNTDFLLLND
-641 LTLLDNLIC
+641 LIC
-650 KEAEWLHNQDYKK
+650 KEETWLNKQEHKQ
-663 KFILKLEKLD
+663 KFILQLEKLG
-673 WNISFEEWNEF
+673 WNISFEEWTEF
-684 VYQKVDNST
+684 VYQKVDRSI

-699 EGSEYREIILKNCKE
+699 QGSEYREIILENCDE
-714 ETLDRLQKL
+714 DNLNRLEKL
-723 FQRLEGQTIKQKLLH
+723 FKSLDGRTIKQKLIH
-738 TKYVAK
+738 TKFFAK
-744 RIIN
+744 NKN

>member
-1 MLLEYKNVCLSV
+1 M
-13 LAKDL
+13 AKDL
-18 FAFNGEQLI
+18 FALNGEQLI
-27 QNNAPLADRLRPKTL
+27 QKNAPLADRLRPQTL
-42 DEFVGQDHILA
+42 EEFVGQDHILA

-85 IIALNTLSHFS
+85 IIASNTLSHFS

-106 DLRSEIESAIDR
+106 DLRSEIESAIER

-146 WVENGTFTLIGATT
+146 WVENGTLTLIGATT

-181 SLNSKALHQL
+181 SLNSQALHQL
-191 LQRALSDKERG
+191 LKRALSDKERG

-207 INLSSEAADH
+207 INLASEAEDH
-217 LVDVSNGDARVL
+217 LVDVCNGDARVL

-237 DSTITNQDSSICIDL
+237 ESTIANQDSSISIDL

-266 DKQGDA
+266 DKKGDA

-287 DPDASLF
+287 DPDAALF

-329 VIVES
+329 VIVEA

-347 IYPLAQATLYLATTE
+347 IYPLAQATLYLASTE

-376 VKDSQ
+376 VKDSDN
-381 KQNIPSHLKDAN
+381 QNVPSHLKDAN

-405 RYPHTFS
+405 RYPHSFS
-412 KNWVP
+412 QNWVP

-429 FWEPTENG
+429 FWEPTEHG

-452 QLASFVEV
+452 QLASLVEL
-460 EQQNPLTITSG
+460 EQQNPLTITSR
-471 KVDSD
+471 KVDND
-476 LEQWLSRQVLQEG
+476 LEKWLSRQTLQEG

-502 IAWRKNHR
+502 INWKINHR

-525 LREVSEGGVVLAVSE
+525 LRETSEGGVVIAVLE
-540 DNHPRLLAELEVLPP
+540 ENHSRLLAELDCLAP
-555 MERPVLID
+555 MERPLLID
-563 STFESI
+563 SKVESI
-569 KTLEHNLKFEVIGG
+569 KKLEENLKFEVIGG
-583 RIPWKVFSEIHFLEL
+583 RIPWRVFSETNFSKL

-605 CTENAELNLI
+605 CTADTELSLI

-620 SGPAFSLKES
+620 SGPALSLKES
-630 LEFDSNNKNND
+630 LEVNSNNKNTDCSLLND
-641 LTLLDNLIC
+641 LIC
-650 KEAEWLHNQDYKK
+650 KEENWLNNQEHKE
-663 KFILKLEKLD
+663 KFILQLEKLG
-673 WNISFEEWNEF
+673 WKISCEEWIEF
-684 VYQKVDNST
+684 VYQKVDSSI
-693 IKRWLN
+693 IKRWLSQ
-699 EGSEYREIILKNCKE
+699 GSEYRGIILKNCDE
-714 ETLDRLQKL
+714 DQLNRLKKL
-723 FQRLEGQTIKQKLLH
+723 FESLDGRTIKQKLIH
-738 TKYVAK
+738 TKLLAK
-744 RIIN
+744 NKN

>member
-1 MLLEYKNVCLSV
+1 LLALS
-13 LAKDL
+13 KDL

-27 QNNAPLADRLRPKTL
+27 QNNAPLADRLRPQTL

-106 DLRSEIESAIDR
+106 DLRSEIESAIDSFI
-118 LNKYGK
+118 NFGK

-146 WVENGTFTLIGATT
+146 WVENGTLTLIGATT

-202 YGLKL
+202 YGLKV
-207 INLSSEAADH
+207 INLASEAEDH
-217 LVDVSNGDARVL
+217 LVDVCNGDARVL

-237 DSTITNQDSSICIDL
+237 ESTNANQEDSSISIDL

-266 DKQGDA
+266 DKKGDA

-287 DPDASLF
+287 DPDAALF

-347 IYPLAQATLYLATTE
+347 IYPLAQATLYLASTE

-381 KQNIPSHLKDAN
+381 KQNVPSHLKDAN
-393 RDQEAFGDGMGY
+393 RDQEAFGDGLGY
-405 RYPHTFS
+405 KYPHSFS

-417 QQYLPDSLLNEI
+417 QQYLPDSLLKEN
-429 FWEPTENG
+429 FWEPTEHG

-452 QLASFVEV
+452 QIASVVEV
-460 EQQNPLTITSG
+460 EQQNPLIITSG

-476 LEQWLSRQVLQEG
+476 LEKWLSRQVLQEG

-502 IAWRKNHR
+502 ITWRKNHR

-525 LREVSEGGVVLAVSE
+525 LREASEGGVFLAVAE
-540 DNHPRLLAELEVLPP
+540 DNHPRLLAELEILAP
-555 MERPVLID
+555 MVRPVLID

-569 KTLEHNLKFEVIGG
+569 KKLEQNLKFEVIGG
-583 RIPWKVFSEIHFLEL
+583 RIPWKVFSEINFSEL

-605 CTENAELNLI
+605 CTENAELSLI
-615 ISNPC
+615 ISNPS
-620 SGPAFSLKES
+620 SGPALSLKES
-630 LEFDSNNKNND
+630 LEAYCNNKNND
-641 LTLLDNLIC
+641 FLLLDNLIC
-650 KEAEWLHNQDYKK
+650 KEEEWLQKQDYKK
-663 KFILKLEKLD
+663 KFILQLEKLG
-673 WNISFEEWNEF
+673 WNISFEEWTEF
-684 VYQKVDNST
+684 IYQKVDSST

-714 ETLDRLQKL
+714 ETLDRLHKL
-723 FQRLEGQTIKQKLLH
+723 FKRLEGQTIKQKLLH
-738 TKYVAK
+738 TKYIAK

>member
-1 MLLEYKNVCLSV
+1 MD
-13 LAKDL
+13 KDL

-27 QNNAPLADRLRPKTL
+27 QNNAPLADRLRPQTL

-85 IIALNTLSHFS
+85 IIASNTLSHFS

-146 WVENGTFTLIGATT
+146 WVENGTLTLIGATT

-191 LQRALSDKERG
+191 LQRALNDKERG

-207 INLSSEAADH
+207 INLAREAEDH
-217 LVDVSNGDARVL
+217 LVNVCNGDARVL

-237 DSTITNQDSSICIDL
+237 ESTIANQDSSISIDL

-266 DKQGDA
+266 DKKGDA

-287 DPDASLF
+287 DPDAALF

-299 LEAGENPRFIFR
+299 MEAGENPRFIFR
-311 RMLIAAGEDI
+311 RMLIAAAEDI

-347 IYPLAQATLYLATTE
+347 IYPLAQATLYLASTE

-381 KQNIPSHLKDAN
+381 KQNVPSHLKDAN

-405 RYPHTFS
+405 RYPHSFL

-417 QQYLPDSLLNEI
+417 QQYLPDSLLNQI
-429 FWEPTENG
+429 FWEPSENG

-452 QLASFVEV
+452 QLASLVEI
-460 EQQNPLTITSG
+460 EQQNPLTITSR
-471 KVDSD
+471 KVDND
-476 LEQWLSRQVLQEG
+476 LEKWLSRQVLQEG

-502 IAWRKNHR
+502 INWKTNHR

-540 DNHPRLLAELEVLPP
+540 DNYSRLLAELDFLAP
-555 MERPVLID
+555 MERPLLIN
-563 STFESI
+563 STVESI
-569 KTLEHNLKFEVIGG
+569 KKLDENLEFEVIAG
-583 RIPWKVFSEIHFLEL
+583 RIPWKVFSETNFSRL

-605 CTENAELNLI
+605 CTANTELSLI

-620 SGPAFSLKES
+620 SGPAFCLKEC
-630 LEFDSNNKNND
+630 LELDNKNTDFSFLND
-641 LTLLDNLIC
+641 LIC
-650 KEAEWLHNQDYKK
+650 KEETWLNNQEQKE
-663 KFILKLEKLD
+663 KFILQLEKLG
-673 WNISFEEWNEF
+673 WNISFEEWTEL
-684 VYQKVDNST
+684 VYQKVDSSI

-699 EGSEYREIILKNCKE
+699 QGSEYREIILKSCDKDELN
-714 ETLDRLQKL
+714 RLKKL
-723 FQRLEGQTIKQKLLH
+723 FKSLDGRTIKQKLIH
-738 TKYVAK
+738 TKLLAK
-744 RIIN
+744 NKN

>member
-1 MLLEYKNVCLSV
+1 M
-13 LAKDL
+13 AKDL

-27 QNNAPLADRLRPKTL
+27 QNNAPLADRLRPQTL

-53 QGRLLR
+53 PGRLLR

-85 IIALNTLSHFS
+85 IIASNTLSHFS

-146 WVENGTFTLIGATT
+146 WVENGTLTLIGATT

-237 DSTITNQDSSICIDL
+237 ESTIANQDSSICIDL

-287 DPDASLF
+287 DPDAALF

-321 GLADPNAI
+321 GLADPSAI

-347 IYPLAQATLYLATTE
+347 IYPLAQATLYLAATE

-381 KQNIPSHLKDAN
+381 KQNVPSHLKDAN
-393 RDQEAFGDGMGY
+393 RDQEAFGDGLGY
-405 RYPHTFS
+405 SYPHSFS

-417 QQYLPDSLLNEI
+417 QQYLPDSLLKEN
-429 FWEPTENG
+429 FWEPTEHG

-452 QLASFVEV
+452 QIASVVEV
-460 EQQNPLTITSG
+460 EQQNPLIITSG

-476 LEQWLSRQVLQEG
+476 LEKWLSRQVLQEG

-502 IAWRKNHR
+502 ITWRKNHR

-525 LREVSEGGVVLAVSE
+525 LREASEGGVVLAVSE
-540 DNHPRLLAELEVLPP
+540 DNHPRLLAELEVLAP

-569 KTLEHNLKFEVIGG
+569 KKLEHNLKFEVIGG
-583 RIPWKVFSEIHFLEL
+583 RIPWKVFSEINFSEL

-605 CTENAELNLI
+605 CTENAELSLI
-615 ISNPC
+615 ISNPS
-620 SGPAFSLKES
+620 SGPALSLKES
-630 LEFDSNNKNND
+630 LEAYSNNKNND
-641 LTLLDNLIC
+641 FLLLDNLIC
-650 KEAEWLHNQDYKK
+650 KEEEWLQKQDYKK
-663 KFILKLEKLD
+663 KFILQLEKLG
-673 WNISFEEWNEF
+673 WNISFEEWTEF
-684 VYQKVDNST
+684 IYQKVDSST

-723 FQRLEGQTIKQKLLH
+723 FKILEGQTIKQKLLH

>member
-1 MLLEYKNVCLSV
+1 M
-13 LAKDL
+13 AKDL
-18 FAFNGEQLI
+18 FAFHGAQLI
-27 QNNAPLADRLRPKTL
+27 QNNAPLADRLRPQTL

-85 IIALNTLSHFS
+85 IIASNTLSHFS

-106 DLRSEIESAIDR
+106 DLRFEIESAIER

-138 AQQDALLP
+138 SQQDALLP
-146 WVENGTFTLIGATT
+146 WVENGTLTLIGATT

-207 INLSSEAADH
+207 INLSSEAEDH
-217 LVDVSNGDARVL
+217 LVDVCNGDARVL

-237 DSTITNQDSSICIDL
+237 ESTIANQDSSIIIDL

-266 DKQGDA
+266 DKKGDA

-287 DPDASLF
+287 DPDAALF

-299 LEAGENPRFIFR
+299 LEAGESPRFIFR

-329 VIVES
+329 VIVQS

-347 IYPLAQATLYLATTE
+347 IYPLAQATLYLASTE

-381 KQNIPSHLKDAN
+381 KQNVPSHLQDAN
-393 RDQEAFGDGMGY
+393 RDKEAFGDGRGY
-405 RYPHTFS
+405 RYPHSFS

-429 FWEPTENG
+429 FWEPTEHG
-437 WEGQRR
+437 WEGERR
-443 SLLNERRSE
+443 SLLRERRSE
-452 QLASFVEV
+452 QLASLVEV

-471 KVDSD
+471 KVEND
-476 LEQWLSRQVLQEG
+476 LEKWLSRQVSQEG

-502 IAWRKNHR
+502 ITWKKNHR

-525 LREVSEGGVVLAVSE
+525 LREASQGGVILAVSE
-540 DNHPRLLAELEVLPP
+540 DNHSRLLAELEVLAP

-563 STFESI
+563 SKVESI
-569 KTLEHNLKFEVIGG
+569 KKLEENLKFEVIGG
-583 RIPWKVFSEIHFLEL
+583 RISWKVFSETNFSTL

-605 CTENAELNLI
+605 CTANTELSLI

-620 SGPAFSLKES
+620 SGPALSLKES
-630 LEFDSNNKNND
+630 LEVDRTNEKIDFSLVSDLIYKEEIWLNNQKH
-641 LTLLDNLIC
+641 
-650 KEAEWLHNQDYKK
+650 KE
-663 KFILKLEKLD
+663 KFILQLEKLG
-673 WNISFEEWNEF
+673 WNIFIEEWTEL
-684 VYQKVDNST
+684 VYQQVDSSI

-699 EGSEYREIILKNCKE
+699 QGSEYREIILKNCDE
-714 ETLDRLQKL
+714 EKLNRLKKL
-723 FQRLEGQTIKQKLLH
+723 FKRLEGRTIKQKLIH
-738 TKYVAK
+738 TKLFAK
-744 RIIN
+744 NKN